1 MFRDIFVKPNLKTI
15 SLNISVSLP
24 GAEAT
29 EPTTILEELNRN
41 FIEPVVAQ
49 VSGNNVNENEHT
61 HDLNIDNET
70 DNDQVSDFG
79 KCNQLAESQ
88 SDVTEKVNSDNEQIV
103 HSDQLCD
110 SDNRNDGVEILNFNL
125 QTIEDTQID
134 DKLGQAEIIGEVKNN
149 REESPNCDDAVVDS
163 SDRKSLSSPSSHDN
177 SDILVRESSPPPVP
191 LVTYRWEDVRR
202 DKQKVRFEEVKSF
215 RII

>member
-1 MFRDIFVKPNLKTI
+1 M
-15 SLNISVSLP
+15 NISVSLP

-29 EPTTILEELNRN
+29 EPTTILQELNRN

-49 VSGNNVNENEHT
+49 VSGNNDNENEHT

-79 KCNQLAESQ
+79 NRNQLAESQ
-88 SDVTEKVNSDNEQIV
+88 SDVTEKVNNEQIV

-177 SDILVRESSPPPVP
+177 SGILVREASPPPVP